1 MDKERL
7 IKLADV
13 PKFISDIYNYC
24 DRWCERCQFTSRC
37 LNFVI
42 GEELYGSPKDHDLNN
57 AIFWKKINKMFQIT
71 RELLN
76 EMVER
81 EGIDLNAIDYDEFN
95 QREKIREE
103 TVYGELSRTI
113 ENHDCAVDA
122 KAYIELVNDWFES
135 SIALFEKR
143 AEELELK
150 ARLELPNDNPIKE
163 ANLIKDAVEIIR
175 WYQHQIYVKMV
186 RAIHGQTDGEEESLE
201 DFPKDSDGSAKVALI
216 GIDRS
221 ISAWS
226 ILYSEFPEHENEI
239 LNVLLRLDQLR
250 KKIEKAFPSA
260 RAFVRPGFDEID
272 N

>member
-7 IKLADV
+7 KKLADD
-13 PKFISDIYNYC
+13 PKFISGIYNYC
-24 DRWCERCQFTSRC
+24 DRWCERCQFASRC
-37 LNFVI
+37 LDFVI
-42 GEELYGSPKDHDLNN
+42 SEEIYGSPKDHDLNN
-57 AIFWKKINKMFQIT
+57 AIFWKNINKMFQIT

-76 EMVER
+76 EMAER
-81 EGIDLNAIDYDEFN
+81 DGIDINAIDNDELT
-95 QREKIREE
+95 QRRKLREE
-103 TVYGELSRTI
+103 AI
-113 ENHDCAVDA
+113 ENSECALEA
-122 KAYIELVNDWFES
+122 KAYIGMVNDWFKSANE
-135 SIALFEKR
+135 LFKKR

-150 ARLELPNDNPIKE
+150 ASLELPNENPIEE
-163 ANLIKDAVEIIR
+163 ANLIKDALEIIR
-175 WYQHQIYVKMV
+175 WYQHQIYVKV
-186 RAIHGQTDGEEESLE
+186 VGAIHGQADEVEELLE
-201 DFPKDSDGSAKVALI
+201 DFPKDSDGSAKIALI

-250 KKIEKAFPSA
+250 KRIEAAFPSA